1 MLGYILP
8 GLVGAG
14 SAFAG
19 GKVMKVESRA
29 FREGEIIPVRY
40 TCDGADLSPPISWSG
55 VPEGVKSFVIIM
67 DDPDA
72 PIGTFTHWVV
82 YDIPADVR
90 ELEEGLPKVE
100 LIETIK
106 QGMNDFG
113 YVGYGGPCPPKGHG
127 YHRYFFKI
135 YALSLDTL
143 NLPPSAQR
151 RQVEERMRGH
161 IVGEG
166 YLMGRYK
173 RD

>member
-8 GLVGAG
+8 GLIGIG
-14 SAFAG
+14 LAFAG
-19 GKVMKVESRA
+19 GKVMKVESKA

-40 TCDGADLSPPISWSG
+40 TCDGADISPPIRWSE
-55 VPEGVKSFVIIM
+55 VPEGVRSFVIIM

-82 YDIPADVR
+82 YDIPAAVR

-100 LIETIK
+100 RVETIK

-135 YALSLDTL
+135 YALNLESLE
-143 NLPPSAQR
+143 LPPSASR
-151 RQVEERMRGH
+151 RLVEERMRGH